1 MAHKKY
7 WKDLDEHAQTER
19 YKKLAKDEFQEDLP
33 AFNLS
38 DKLLNAKT
46 PRRDFLKYVG
56 FSTLAATVAA
66 SCEMPVR
73 HAIPYAFKPD
83 DVIQPGVPNYYASTF
98 VDNGEC
104 LSVLVKTRDGRP
116 ILVQGNEES
125 SIFSGG
131 SSVHSLAATLSL
143 YDNARLRQ
151 PYVNGKQVDTFA
163 KVDTPIKQAL
173 AAAGNGIVYLVTG
186 TIVSPTLKV
195 VISRFLAKYPNAKHI
210 QYDPVSYTGMILA
223 NEASYGKRSIPSYHF
238 DKAQT
243 IFSLGADFLGNW
255 LAPVEFTAG
264 YMKNRTVKGS
274 EAKNAFMSKH
284 YQVEPTLTTT
294 GVTADERATCKPSEF
309 GAVAAA
315 LYEAVTTG
323 AKPSFASAKLN
334 KVIMTAAA
342 DLKKGN
348 GLVVSGSNDVHVQT
362 IINAINDAIGANGTT
377 INWALT
383 SNYKQAIDA
392 DMVSFVNDLKAGKV
406 SGVLFHNV
414 NPAYDYFDAE
424 ALKEGLKKVKLSVSF
439 NDRMDET
446 TELCKYAVPDNH
458 WLESWGDAEPKS
470 GYYSFIQP
478 TIAPLFKTRAFGDS
492 LMLWADEAETY
503 YDLFNDFWINKLGSQ
518 TNFDKAIQ
526 DGVAEPADM
535 PFTGAVFSGNIAA
548 AIAKAKSAKNGD
560 GFEIVV
566 YESNAIGYGGAWSN
580 NPWLQELPDPIAK
593 ACWDNYICM
602 SPKTARE
609 KFDAGINE
617 NNQVVQKNHL
627 MKVKVGNKSVIL
639 PMVVVPGMNND
650 VVAIALGYGRSK
662 GVGPAAHNVGR
673 NVYPFVSFNGQT
685 FSYSAPVEIIDTG
698 DVYPVAITQ
707 THMSAEKRPI
717 IHEFTLEEFK
727 KNPKELIEE
736 RNEEM
741 GRFTELNWKPGAYH
755 GHENP
760 EDDFDL
766 EGYRKNGTLYPDHP
780 MPGIHWGMSIDL
792 NSCTGCAA
800 CVIACQAENNI
811 SVVGKDQVLEMHD
824 MAWMRID
831 RYYSGNPDDPDS
843 IQAIFQ
849 PMMCQHC
856 DNAPCENVCPV
867 SATNH
872 SSEGLNQMAYNRC
885 IGTKYC
891 ANNCPFK
898 VRRFNWFDWNGADCF
913 DDNLFED
920 YKRDDINSD
929 LTRMLLNPDVTV
941 RSRGVME
948 KCTMCV
954 QRLQD
959 AKLEAK
965 KAGRPLQDGEAK
977 TACQVACASGAIKFG
992 NVNDKESEIYKIR
1005 HSENKERVFYVL
1017 EELHVLPNVNY
1028 LSRIRNA
1035 DEVVMNTEH
1044 DEIYNQHI

>member
-7 WKDLDEHAQTER
+7 WKDLDEHAQTDR
-19 YKKLAKDEFQEDLP
+19 YKKLASDEFQEDLP
-33 AFNLS
+33 IGNLS

-73 HAIPYAFKPD
+73 HAIPYAIKPD
-83 DVIQPGVPNYYASTF
+83 DIIQPGVPNYYASTF

-116 ILVQGNEES
+116 ILIQGNQES
-125 SIFSGG
+125 AITGGG
-131 SSVHSLAATLSL
+131 SSVHSVAATLSL

-151 PYVNGKQVDTFA
+151 PHVNGKPVDTFN
-163 KVDTPIKQAL
+163 KVDAPIKQAL
-173 AAAGNGIVYLVTG
+173 AAVGTGIIYLVTG
-186 TIVSPTLKV
+186 TIISPTLKE
-195 VISRFLAKYPNAKHI
+195 VINRFLAKYPNAKHV
-210 QYDPVSYTGMILA
+210 QYDPVSYSGMILA
-223 NEASYGKRSIPSYHF
+223 NESSYGKRAIPSYHF

-255 LAPVEFTAG
+255 LSPVEFTAG
-264 YMKNRTVKGS
+264 YMKNRRVKGS
-274 EAKNAFMSKH
+274 EAKNATMSKH
-284 YQVEPTLTTT
+284 YQVEEMLTTT
-294 GVTADERATCKPSEF
+294 GITADERATCKPSEY

-315 LYEAVTTG
+315 LYDAVTNG
-323 AKPSFASAKLN
+323 SKPSFSSAKLN
-334 KVIMTAAA
+334 KMIMTAAA

-348 GLVVSGSNDVHVQT
+348 GLVISGSNDVNVQT
-362 IINAINDAIGANGTT
+362 IINGINNAIGANGNT

-383 SNYKQAIDA
+383 SNYKQGVDA
-392 DMVSFVNDLKAGKV
+392 DMVNFVNDLKGGRVGA
-406 SGVLFHNV
+406 VLFHNV
-414 NPAYDYFDAE
+414 NPAYDYYDA
-424 ALKEGLKKVKLSVSF
+424 KSVVDGLKKVALSVSF

-446 TELCKYAVPDNH
+446 TELCHYAVPDSH

-478 TIAPLFKTRAFGDS
+478 TIAPLFKTRSLGDS
-492 LMLWADEAETY
+492 LMLWADEAESY
-503 YDLFNDFWINKLGSQ
+503 YDLFNNFWIQKLGSQ
-518 TNFDKAIQ
+518 SSFDKAIQ
-526 DGVAEPADM
+526 DGVAQPAE
-535 PFTGAVFSGNIAA
+535 AIFSSASFVGNVAD
-548 AIAKAKSAKNGD
+548 AIAKAKNAKG
-560 GFEIVV
+560 GEYEIVV

-602 SPKTARE
+602 SPKTASE
-609 KFDAGINE
+609 KFNAGINE
-617 NNQVVQKNHL
+617 NNEVVQKNRL
-627 MKVKVGNKSVIL
+627 MKIKVGNASVIL
-639 PMVVVPGMNND
+639 PMVVVPGMNNN
-650 VVAIALGYGRSK
+650 VIAIALGYGRSK
-662 GVGPAAHNVGR
+662 GVGPAAYNVGR

-685 FSYSAPVEIIDTG
+685 FSYSAPVEITNTDQ
-698 DVYPVAITQ
+698 VYPVAITQ
-707 THMSAEKRPI
+707 THMSAEQRPI
-717 IHEFTLEEFK
+717 VHEFTLEDFK

-736 RNEEM
+736 RNEEV
-741 GRFTELNWKPGAYH
+741 GKFTDLAWAPGAYH

-760 EDDFDL
+760 EDDFNL
-766 EGYRKNGTLYPDHP
+766 EGFRKNGTLYPDYEE
-780 MPGIHWGMSIDL
+780 PGIHWGMSIDL
-792 NSCTGCAA
+792 NACTGCAA
-800 CVIACQAENNI
+800 CVIACQAENNV

-824 MAWMRID
+824 MAWLRID

-913 DDNLFED
+913 KDNLYED

-929 LTRMLLNPDVTV
+929 LTRMVLNPDVTV

-948 KCTMCV
+948 KCSLCV

-965 KAGRPLQDGEAK
+965 KASRPLKDGEAK
-977 TACQVACASGAIKFG
+977 TACQVACASNAISFG

-1005 HSENKERVFYVL
+1005 HADNKERVFYVL

-1028 LSRIRNA
+1028 LSKIRNA
-1035 DEVVMNTEH
+1035 DEVVMNSEN
-1044 DEIYNQHI
+1044 DGIYNQHI

>member
-7 WKDLDEHAQTER
+7 WKDLDEHAQTPR
-19 YKKLAKDEFQEDLP
+19 YKKLANDEFQEDLP
-33 AFNLS
+33 VFNLS

-73 HAIPYAFKPD
+73 NAIPYAIKPD
-83 DVIQPGVPNYYASTF
+83 DIIQPGVANYYASTF

-116 ILVQGNEES
+116 ILVQGNKMS
-125 SIFSGG
+125 PISQGG
-131 SSVHSLAATLSL
+131 SSVHSAASILSI

-151 PYVNGKQVDTFA
+151 PHVNGKAVDTFT
-163 KVDTPIKQAL
+163 KVDAPIKEAL
-173 AAAGNGIVYLVTG
+173 AAVGSGLIYLVTG
-186 TIVSPTLKV
+186 TIISPSVKE
-195 VISRFLAKYPNAKHI
+195 VISRFLAKYPTAKHI
-210 QYDPVSYTGMILA
+210 QYDPVSYSGMILA
-223 NEASYGKRSIPSYHF
+223 NEACYGKRALPSYHF

-243 IFSLGADFLGNW
+243 IFSLGADFLGSW
-255 LAPVEFTAG
+255 LSPVEYVAA
-264 YMKNRTVKGS
+264 YMKNRRVKGS
-274 EAKNAFMSKH
+274 DAKNATMSKH
-284 YQVEPTLTTT
+284 YQVESMLTTT
-294 GVTADERATCKPSEF
+294 GVTADDRATCKPSEY
-309 GAVAAA
+309 GKVAAA
-315 LYEAVTTG
+315 LYNAVKTG
-323 AKPSFASAKLN
+323 AAPSFQSAKLN
-334 KVIMTAAA
+334 KIISSAAA

-348 GLVVSGSNDVHVQT
+348 GLVVSDSNDVAVQT
-362 IINAINDAIGANGTT
+362 IINAINDAIGANGNT
-377 INWALT
+377 INWAVT
-383 SNYKQAIDA
+383 SNYKQGVDA
-392 DMVSFVNDLKAGKV
+392 DMVGFVNDLKSGKAGAV
-406 SGVLFHNV
+406 MFYNV
-414 NPAYDYFDAE
+414 NPAYDYYDRNAIIN
-424 ALKEGLKKVKLSVSF
+424 GLKKVKLSVSF

-446 TELCKYAVPDNH
+446 TGLCQYAVPDNH

-492 LMLWADEAETY
+492 LMLWAGETDTY
-503 YDLFNDFWINKLGSQ
+503 HDVFSKLWISKLGSQ
-518 TNFDKAIQ
+518 SNFDKALQ
-526 DGVAEPADM
+526 DGVAQPAEM
-535 PFTGAVFSGNIAA
+535 SFGGASFSGNVAD
-548 AIAKAKSAKNGD
+548 AIAKASAVKGS
-560 GFEIVV
+560 EYEVVV
-566 YESNAIGYGGAWSN
+566 YASNAIGAGGAWSN
-580 NPWLQELPDPIAK
+580 NPWLQELSDPITK

-609 KFDAGINE
+609 KFNAALDE
-617 NNQVVQKNHL
+617 NNEVAQKNAL
-627 MKVKVGNKSVIL
+627 LKIKVGSEELIL
-639 PMVVVPGMNND
+639 PMVVVPGMNNN
-650 VVAIALGYGRSK
+650 VIAVALGYGRSK
-662 GVGPAAHNVGR
+662 GVGPAANNVGR
-673 NVYPFVSFNGQT
+673 NVYGFVSFDGRT
-685 FSYSAPVEIIDTG
+685 FSYSAPVEISNTG
-698 DVYPVAITQ
+698 GLYPLAITQ
-707 THMSAEKRPI
+707 THMSTEKRPV

-727 KNPKELIEE
+727 KNPYELTEE
-736 RNEEM
+736 RKEEV
-741 GRFTELNWKPGAYH
+741 GKFSDLPWKEGTYH

-760 EDDFDL
+760 EADFDM
-766 EGYRKNGTLYPDHP
+766 EGFRKNGTLYPDHP

-792 NSCTGCAA
+792 NACTGCAA
-800 CVIACQAENNI
+800 CVIACQSENNV

-831 RYYSGNPDDPDS
+831 RYFSGNPDDPDS
-843 IQAIFQ
+843 IQATFQ

-913 DDNLFED
+913 DDNQYED

-929 LTRMLLNPDVTV
+929 LTRMALNPDVTV

-948 KCTMCV
+948 KCSLCV

-959 AKLEAK
+959 AKLVAK
-965 KAGRPLQDGEAK
+965 KAGHPLKDGMAK
-977 TACQVACASGAIKFG
+977 TACQVACASDAITFG
-992 NVNDKESEIYKIR
+992 NVNDHDSEIYKLR
-1005 HSENKERVFYVL
+1005 HVDNKERVFYVL

-1028 LSRIRNA
+1028 LSRIRNTE
-1035 DEVVMNTEH
+1035 EVVMGTAE
-1044 DEIYNQHI
+1044 DGIYNQHI